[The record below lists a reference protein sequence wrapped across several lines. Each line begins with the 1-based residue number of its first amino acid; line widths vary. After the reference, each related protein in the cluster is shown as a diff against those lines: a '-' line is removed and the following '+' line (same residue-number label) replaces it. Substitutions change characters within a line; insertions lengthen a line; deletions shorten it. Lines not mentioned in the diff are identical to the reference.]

1 MKLALCNEVLGDR
14 ALAEQCE
21 YAAALGYQGLELA
34 PYTLDELPHRMSAD
48 NRRDIRQTIET
59 SGLVV
64 SGLHWLLVTPQDL
77 SITSANADI
86 RANTTQIMCDLIAL
100 CGDLGGEVLVHGS
113 PKQRWLPDDP
123 ADAAAA
129 RGWALE
135 AFGKAAAGAEAC
147 GVTYCIE
154 PLAPPHANFITTMAE
169 AAAIV
174 DEIASPALRTMIDFG
189 AARANPAEVP
199 VEELIAHWLPSGHI
213 AHIQLRDRSR
223 RGPGLGDDPFAGPL
237 DALAAYGYSGWL
249 AVEPI
254 ELEPDG
260 PATAAFCAG
269 YVKGLIES
277 QGGTVS

>member
-21 YAAALGYQGLELA
+21 YAAALGYAGLEIA
-34 PYTLDELPHRMSAD
+34 PYTLDELPHQVPAD
-48 NRRDIRQTIET
+48 KRRDIRQTIEA

-64 SGLHWLLVTPQDL
+64 SGLHWLLVTPPDL
-77 SITSANADI
+77 SITSADAGV
-86 RANTTQIMCDLIAL
+86 RAKTREVMCGLVSL
-100 CGDLGGEVLVHGS
+100 CGDLGGAVLVHGS

-123 ADAAAA
+123 AAAAAA
-129 RGWALE
+129 RGWALD
-135 AFGKAAAGAEAC
+135 AFAEVAAAAEAC

-154 PLAPPHANFITTMAE
+154 ALAPPHANFVTTVAE

-174 DEIASPALRTMIDFG
+174 DEIASPALRTMIDLG
-189 AARANPAEVP
+189 AARANPAEAP
-199 VEELIAHWLPSGHI
+199 VEELIAKWLPSGHV

-223 RGPGLGDDPFAGPL
+223 RGPGQGDDTFAGPL
-237 DALAAYGYSGWL
+237 DALDRHGYRSWI

-260 PATAAFCAG
+260 LATAAYCAG
-269 YVKGLIES
+269 YVKGLRER
-277 QGGTVS
+277 